1 VLAEVLPAVP
11 EWNETERG
19 AIVVPRF
26 FVILKIVT
34 IIQRGRRAAPPT
46 LS

>member
-1 VLAEVLPAVP
+1 M
-11 EWNETERG
+11 ERG

-26 FVILKIVT
+26 FFIST
-34 IIQRGRRAAPPT
+34 ITTMIQRGRRAAPPT